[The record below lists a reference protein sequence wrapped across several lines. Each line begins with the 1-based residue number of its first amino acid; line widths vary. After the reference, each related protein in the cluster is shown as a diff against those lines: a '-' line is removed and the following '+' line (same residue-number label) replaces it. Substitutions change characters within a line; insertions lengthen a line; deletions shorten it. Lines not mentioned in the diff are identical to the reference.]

1 MNWSLTACMMH
12 FITMCCLQK
21 ENLVGRHGI
30 FGRGIL
36 SLQIKNEVGSGVGG
50 LVKHKIIM
58 TNERKETVW
67 RVYDS

>member
-1 MNWSLTACMMH
+1 MIACHVLEVATEMYS
-12 FITMCCLQK
+12 TGK
-21 ENLVGRHGI
+21 KKVGRHGI

-58 TNERKETVW
+58 TNERKETV
-67 RVYDS
+67 